1 MSSKIEACLG
11 RTSQSPTLFGGMLI
25 ISFSVAIVN
34 MVLSAMQSQT
44 DVIWSGATS
53 TTCPQDNAF
62 QYVYPFSFYVRAID
76 TQFGCPWRERNTIF
90 RLVIVCLSIVIC
102 VAAFICLC
110 WKEYHRAWFGFYT
123 LFWLLFVMMFIVF
136 IVDCDGLHTGHQTC
150 LQDFNGVGG
159 APSGLID
166 SCSLTPFIWVP
177 IVDIVQSL
185 CFYCI
190 YKIAKY
196 KFDINTSPSK
206 AEFEAKTS
214 SKKDKKKKKK
224 KKETDN
230 AYDSDD
236 NDV

>member
-90 RLVIVCLSIVIC
+90 Q
-102 VAAFICLC
+102 
-110 WKEYHRAWFGFYT
+110 YHRAWFGFYT